1 MLGHLVSNI
10 PIEQG
15 RPLWLLTW
23 LKRILTQ
30 LRLR

>member
-15 RPLWLLTW
+15 RPLRLGAW
-23 LKRILTQ
+23 LKRLLAR
-30 LRLR
+30 LRLA